1 MYEIEMQEMSREFF
15 PIWQAAG
22 EHLDAQVDGGIQSWL
37 RAHPYPPVLE
47 HLSFRLG
54 NQLFFIQVEDAEGRI
69 KGPGS
74 RRGLLAVARGTNGHA
89 CALPMRKRM
98 LRSSWALAPAAR
110 DVGDEQRCVFVF
122 VCVCVCVPS
131 TGVALTSGLCERH
144 LPAQAR
150 QGSRPTSRPHCGGRR
165 HCWCWL
171 VNATQW
177 GLPV

>member
-1 MYEIEMQEMSREFF
+1 MCPTQTLLEQSITVEVPQTLLPQASQQCSVHCTMACGTAPPPPLPCPLLPVGHHPTCPLQSAE
-15 PIWQAAG
+15 QHAAAAG
-22 EHLDAQVDGGIQSWL
+22 TGPLPSGQQKM
-37 RAHPYPPVLE
+37 
-47 HLSFRLG
+47 
-54 NQLFFIQVEDAEGRI
+54 QLPRQRR
-69 KGPGS
+69 PS
-74 RRGLLAVARGTNGHA
+74 R
-89 CALPMRKRM
+89 LPMQRM

-110 DVGDEQRCVFVF
+110 DVGDEQRCVC
-122 VCVCVCVPS
+122 VCVCVCAPLS
-131 TGVALTSGLCERH
+131 GVALTSGLCERH